1 LKALDLFAGAG
12 GLSLGLIE
20 AGLDVVAAVE
30 CDGAAAATYRSLHP
44 NTTILEQDINTVDLS
59 PFRGEIELVAGG
71 PPCQPFSTGGLRR
84 GVDDPRNGVPAML
97 AAIELLQPR
106 AVLLENVPGLAG
118 TRARG
123 YLLRLLRRLRMLGY
137 EPEHR
142 ILDAADYGVPQR
154 RRRLVICATKKP
166 GFNFPEA
173 THGPGAQRPWKVV
186 SDVLDLVQTFGVANP
201 SIVTYAK
208 RPDLRPSPYDGH
220 LFNGGGRPLDM
231 GKPSRTILASAGGN
245 KTHFLDCGGVVPD
258 YHAHL
263 MAGGKARRGRV
274 TEARRLTV
282 AESALLQSFEPSTA
296 FIGSRSQQ
304 YSQIGNAVPPLLA
317 EAIGRSLLR
326 HLRSSR
332 EPVSA

>member
-20 AGLDVVAAVE
+20 AGFEVVVAVE
-30 CDGAAAATYRSLHP
+30 CDAAAADTYRSLHP
-44 NTTILEQDINTVDLS
+44 STEVFEQDIKTADLGQ
-59 PFRGEIELVAGG
+59 FKGEIDVVAGG

-84 GVDDPRNGVPAML
+84 GAADPRNGLPAML
-97 AAIELLQPR
+97 AAIEALRPH

-118 TRARG
+118 AQGRR
-123 YLLRLLRRLRMLGY
+123 YLMRLLGRLRALGY
-137 EPEHR
+137 EPEYEV
-142 ILDAADYGVPQR
+142 LDAADYGVPQR
-154 RRRLVICATKKP
+154 RRRLVICATKKQ
-166 GFNFPEA
+166 GFSFPEA
-173 THGPGAQRPWKVV
+173 THGPDAKRPWKVV
-186 SDVLDLVQTFGVANP
+186 GDVLDLAQPLGIANP

-220 LFNGGGRPLDM
+220 LFNGGGRPLDLSR
-231 GKPSRTILASAGGN
+231 PSRTILASAGGN
-245 KTHFLDCGGVVPD
+245 KTHFLDCGEVVPT

-263 MAGGKARRGRV
+263 MAGGKPRRGKV
-274 TEARRLTV
+274 PDARRLTV
-282 AESALLQSFEPSTA
+282 AESALLQSFEPSTI

-317 EAIGRSLLR
+317 EAVGRSLAR

-332 EPVSA
+332 KPVSV